1 LLNDDHC
8 GLPVNELS
16 TLAEKLLEVP
26 AVLIE
31 TAMALELAEK
41 TIVKDGVEGTEWV
54 FLAGSG
60 RLWKKLSKASGPQQT
75 GYPASNPKV
84 GPGSFCLIA
93 TILSIR

>member
-1 LLNDDHC
+1 LPNDGHC

-41 TIVKDGVEGTEWV
+41 TIVKDGVEGAEWV

-60 RLWKKLSKASGPQQT
+60 
-75 GYPASNPKV
+75 KV
-84 GPGSFCLIA
+84 AEEAF
-93 TILSIR
+93 